1 MLLKVLPSLPHQ
13 IWKRT
18 VATGLE
24 NVTFHPNSK
33 EGNAKEYS
41 NYSTVAFISHGS
53 KVMLKIL

>member
-1 MLLKVLPSLPHQ
+1 MPANLESLA
-13 IWKRT
+13 